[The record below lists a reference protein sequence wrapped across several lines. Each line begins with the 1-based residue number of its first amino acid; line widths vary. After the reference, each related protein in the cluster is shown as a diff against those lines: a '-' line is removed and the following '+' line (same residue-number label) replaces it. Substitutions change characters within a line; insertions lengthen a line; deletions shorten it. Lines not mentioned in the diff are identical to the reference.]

1 MNVLLRRLV
10 RVLPP
15 GRQQSLRQR
24 YLRFR
29 MRNPR
34 YHRANLPEYDR
45 LADWVRPGDWAI
57 DIGANIGVY
66 TSRLAEL
73 VGPAGRVIAV
83 EPVPETFSILANV
96 VADRGLDQVTL
107 LNAAV
112 GETTQLVG
120 MDIPRAAGFDGY
132 YLASV
137 GPAAGGLNVLCL
149 SLDALNLPQRVA
161 FVKVD
166 AEGHEL
172 PVLRGMAGLL
182 RRDRPTLLVEVGSD
196 AARDFLA
203 GLGYRREPIGKSP
216 NALYVP
222 GG

>member
-1 MNVLLRRLV
+1 MNRVLRSLV
-10 RVLPP
+10 KALPP

-29 MRNPR
+29 MRNPN
-34 YHRANLPEYDR
+34 YHRANLPEYDQ
-45 LADWVRPGDWAI
+45 LAGWVRPGDWVI

-73 VGPAGRVIAV
+73 VGPAGRVVAV
-83 EPVPETFSILANV
+83 EPVPDTFSILANV

-107 LNAAV
+107 FNAAV
-112 GETTQLVG
+112 GELTRLVG

-137 GPAAGGLNVLCL
+137 APPSAGLNVLCI
-149 SLDALNLPQRVA
+149 SLDALSLPHRVA

-172 PVLRGMAGLL
+172 PVLRGMTALL

-196 AARDFLA
+196 DARDFLA
-203 GLGYRREPIGKSP
+203 DLGYRREPIGHSP

-222 GG
+222 A